1 MIALAPLP
9 TLVEKQRAMNSS
21 QENENKLI
29 RMCGSSLAHAIAGN
43 SHPAI
48 FLGCGVLA

>member
-9 TLVEKQRAMNSS
+9 MNGEAQRSMNSS
-21 QENENKLI
+21 QKNESKSI
-29 RMCGSSLAHAIAGN
+29 RVSGSSLAYASAGN
-43 SHPAI
+43 SHLAI